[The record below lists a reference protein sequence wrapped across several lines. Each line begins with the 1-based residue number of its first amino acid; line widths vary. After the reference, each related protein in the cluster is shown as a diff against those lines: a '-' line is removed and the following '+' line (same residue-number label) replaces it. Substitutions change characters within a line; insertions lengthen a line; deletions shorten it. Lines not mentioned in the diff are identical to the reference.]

1 VVRGRAVNTDALD
14 LMVAADVLQN
24 VAPGGSST
32 GEIHMQLGVHLPLAD
47 FGDGCP
53 SAAGLRDYVLTA
65 REAGFDTVAANDHLR
80 WRRPWLDGP
89 TALAAVAAAAGSMTL
104 ATTVALPVV
113 RHPAVLAAAL
123 TSLAALHPG
132 SVVAGI
138 GPGSTR
144 ADYDVVG
151 VPFEERWSRFD
162 AAARDMRRLF
172 ADRDRPGADRPPPQ
186 LWYASWGSHIRLR
199 ALVSDADGWIA
210 SGYNATP
217 SHYAATRAALDGHL
231 RAVGRDPSGFPDM
244 IATMWMQITDSA
256 GDQARVLEDILGP
269 ALARDPQTLGHLPV
283 GPPEHCVQALSAY
296 AAAGARRVLLW
307 PISDGRRQLRRYADE
322 VAPHLTA

>member
-1 VVRGRAVNTDALD
+1 
-14 LMVAADVLQN
+14 
-24 VAPGGSST
+24 
-32 GEIHMQLGVHLPLAD
+32 MQLGVHLPLAD

-80 WRRPWLDGP
+80 WRRAWLDGP

-186 LWYASWGSHIRLR
+186 LWYASWGSQIRLR

-210 SGYNATP
+210 SGYNARP
-217 SHYAATRAALDGHL
+217 AQYAAARATLDGHL
-231 RAVGRDPSGFPDM
+231 RAAGRDPAAFPDL
-244 IATMWMQITDSA
+244 IATVWLQVTDSA
-256 GDQARVLEDILGP
+256 AEAERLLCDVLGP
-269 ALARDPQTLGHLPV
+269 ALGREPGDLAHLPV
-283 GPPEHCVQALSAY
+283 GPPEHCARVLADY

-307 PISDGRRQLRRYADE
+307 PIRDGLGQLRRCAQE
-322 VAPHLTA
+322 IVPHLPRRSHNR